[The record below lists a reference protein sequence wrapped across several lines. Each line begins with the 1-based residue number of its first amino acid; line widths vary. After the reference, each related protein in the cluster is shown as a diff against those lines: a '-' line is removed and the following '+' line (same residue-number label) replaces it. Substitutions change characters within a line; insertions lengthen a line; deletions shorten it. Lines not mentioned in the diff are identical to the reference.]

1 MGYTPGFVLHVG
13 QIPDKLGQ
21 YIIAGFIGH
30 GMPQILLS
38 NKGLA
43 AMVQNEVSFEQT
55 ELPRFFMTSEEK
67 IGRQDNPM
75 EEGLKPM

>member
-1 MGYTPGFVLHVG
+1 MGYTPDSKLHVG
-13 QIPDKLGQ
+13 QIPNKPGQ

-38 NKGLA
+38 SKGLA
-43 AMVQNEVSFEQT
+43 AMVQNEVSFGQT
-55 ELPRFFMTSEEK
+55 ELPQLFKTSEEK
-67 IGRQDNPM
+67 IERQDNPM

>member
-1 MGYTPGFVLHVG
+1 MGYTPDSMLHVG
-13 QIPDKLGQ
+13 QIPNKPGQ
-21 YIIAGFIGH
+21 YIIGGFIGH

-38 NKGLA
+38 SKGLA

-55 ELPRFFMTSEEK
+55 ELPRLFKTSEEN
-67 IGRQDNPM
+67 IERQDNPM